1 MTHEHQRR
9 YDLDAIR
16 IFAMLT
22 IFFFHCARFFD
33 PFGWHLKNAETS
45 DVVAIFIGFIS
56 MWSMPLFFL
65 ISGVGTWYGLGART
79 PGQYLIERVKRLLIP
94 FFTVGL
100 FLLLPPQYFFELI
113 TNREFTGSFVEAY
126 GLYFDHIFIDNGPS
140 AFYCTP
146 WSGHLWFLQQL
157 FLVSLFTLPLL
168 MYLGSDPGRAKIR
181 RLAAICDRAGGIFLL
196 VIPIAVISVC
206 LQWIPQ
212 EQEHGWPDFFNSG
225 AVNRMCRYA
234 AFFLIGYILPM
245 EEHFFESMKK
255 CGWICLLSGIVAF
268 SALGLLVA
276 RVGYDPIEVSS
287 PSLLYVCFQLA
298 ASLGALSWI
307 VFFLSLAAKYL
318 NHKSRTIAYGNE
330 AVLPF
335 YILHQTV
342 ILIVGWFII
351 QSKLSI
357 PAKYIIISITSFVL
371 IIVLYEFLIKRINAL
386 RFLFGMRPKSKL
398 H

>member
-1 MTHEHQRR
+1 MTSKHQRR
-9 YDLDAIR
+9 YDLDAMR

-22 IFFFHCARFFD
+22 IFFFHCGRFFD

-45 DVVAIFIGFIS
+45 DTLAIFIGFIS

-65 ISGVGTWYGLGART
+65 ISGVGTWYGLNART
-79 PGQYLIERVKRLLIP
+79 PGQYLSERVKRLLVP

-100 FLLLPPQYFFELI
+100 FFLLPPQYFFELT
-113 TNREFTGSFVEAY
+113 TNRGFTGSFAESY
-126 GLYFDHIFIDNGPS
+126 GLFLAHIFIDNGPS
-140 AFYCTP
+140 AFYCTV

-168 MYLGSDPGRAKIR
+168 VYLRSDSGRSKIR
-181 RLAAICDRAGGIFLL
+181 RLAAKCDRAGGIFLL
-196 VIPIAVISVC
+196 VIPVAVVSVG

-212 EQEHGWPDFFNSG
+212 EKEHGWPDFFN
-225 AVNRMCRYA
+225 YT

-245 EEHFFESMKK
+245 EEDFFESIRKSL
-255 CGWICLLSGIVAF
+255 WLSLCLGTFAF
-268 SALGLLVA
+268 SACAFLVLKG
-276 RVGYDPIEVSS
+276 GYDPDGVSS
-287 PSLLYVCFQLA
+287 ISWAYLCFQIA

-318 NHKSRTIAYGNE
+318 NHKSNTIAYGNE

-335 YILHQTV
+335 YILHQTI
-342 ILIVGWFII
+342 ILIVGWFVV
-351 QSKLSI
+351 QSRTSI
-357 PAKYIIISITSFVL
+357 PAKYVIISMTSFAL
-371 IIVLYEFLIKRINAL
+371 IIALYEFLIKRINAL
-386 RFLFGMRPKSKL
+386 RFLFGMRINSRL